1 MLAALAAG
9 FGGAFAVLGE
19 IAAAAAMTALLAVVA
34 ILGLLLPIA
43 VVGVLAA
50 LLAGLDMLFVGS
62 ALVGHSSSPVVAPR
76 DRETAEGAGRSFT

>member
-50 LLAGLDMLFVGS
+50 LLAGLDMLFVGFRLGWAFFFS
-62 ALVGHSSSPVVAPR
+62 CRRAPR
-76 DRETAEGAGRSFT
+76 QGDG